1 MLYNKITEM
10 CFNQCVDN
18 VFNRDVAEWEGS
30 CVDKCV
36 NKFARFNQK
45 MMSVYV
51 EVQTNINAKR
61 MQEAEAVAAAN
72 ATASAATDQVAVT
85 ANTPS

>member
-1 MLYNKITEM
+1 MIA
-10 CFNQCVDN
+10 FQ
-18 VFNRDVAEWEGS
+18 GS

-51 EVQTNINAKR
+51 EVQTDINAKR
-61 MQEAEAVAAAN
+61 MQEAELVAAA
-72 ATASAATDQVAVT
+72 AANTTDQVAVT